1 MQKNKEIYK
10 LVFTVSE
17 QEALGFIFEAWVV
30 SLTRENQFS
39 LGFRKVNKLTIKDYD
54 LVLSKAES
62 DIIDLITEYS
72 DESLA
77 RKFSKKELKASD
89 FFRNPDPALLAQ
101 QIRPYIE
108 RRMAKCFDLFQSGE
122 IPIHFKGKRKDAIKD
137 EPISIIS
144 KGAGAVFHF
153 ERSEEGIR
161 YYITVRS
168 GNNQL
173 SLYNKGARILVVKPC
188 ILLLSNCIYQ
198 FGGNIDGNK
207 LSPFFNKE
215 FIQIPKSSEKK
226 YFESFV
232 QTAISQYEVEAK
244 GFEIE
249 QPDFACV
256 PVLKLEQDL
265 RYELVLK
272 LTFSYGPKN
281 FQWGE
286 ESDGHTAFEEKNK
299 RVRFLK
305 VRRIKAA
312 EAEAAKFLLDN
323 GLLNSNGSFF
333 KVSMKT
339 SGKGLLDF
347 MPETKAVLS
356 KTNTEDNSDEKH
368 ELIHWLNEHKEII
381 ETYGIKVEQEYFNER
396 YFTGSIHLDM
406 SLEETGDWFDIHAIV
421 YFGEFKVPF
430 IRLRT
435 NILNNIREYILP
447 DGTIA
452 ILPEVW
458 FSRYHD
464 LARLGNVSGE
474 SISLKRHH
482 FALAKEVAGHL
493 ESQLSIDY
501 ESLMHDRILEKVK
514 IPEGLNAKLRPYQAE
529 GYQWML
535 ILQQLG
541 LGGCL
546 ADDMGLG
553 KTLQTLV
560 MLLQSKRMVPESV
573 PISEPEL
580 PIRQLDLFTPNFQ
593 GESIHRRTSLIV
605 MPLSLIHNWL
615 NEILKFS
622 PGLKTYVHSGQ
633 DRVQDPRVFLNYDVV
648 LTTYGI
654 VRNDLEMLRQIEF
667 WYIILDESQ
676 LIKNPQSKL
685 FRAVKQL
692 KSKHRLVLT
701 GTPIENSL
709 VDLWAQLSFLNDGLL
724 GNLPY
729 FKEEYAVPI
738 EKNGSTQQEE
748 KLQKIISPFIL
759 RRTKEMVARD
769 LPSLTEQIYYCEMSE
784 EQKSLYEEKKSEIRN
799 MILDNITRMGT
810 DKSRFVILKG
820 LMQLRL
826 LSNHPQLYLGDD
838 SEDLKTKLNP
848 SSKFEEVV
856 RNLENL
862 KAEGHKVLVYSQFVK
877 HLRLFKEYFDAKGH
891 DYSLLTG
898 QTINDERQKVIRE
911 FQEDPKK
918 NFFLIT
924 LKAGGVGLNLT
935 AAEYV
940 FLLDPWWNP
949 AVESQAI
956 SRAHRI
962 GQERKVFSYKFITRD
977 TIEEKI
983 MQLQSRKSEL
993 ASLFINN
1000 NNPLRF
1006 FTKETI
1012 VKLME

>member
-1 MQKNKEIYK
+1 MQRNKEVYK

-17 QEALGFIFEAWVV
+17 QEPLGFLFEAWVV
-30 SLTRENQFS
+30 SLMHENQFS
-39 LGFRKVNKLTIKDYD
+39 LSFRKVNILTIKDYD
-54 LVLSKAES
+54 LKLSKTES
-62 DIIDLITEYS
+62 DIIDIISEYS
-72 DESLA
+72 DESLT
-77 RKFSKKELKASD
+77 RKFSKKDLKSSD
-89 FFRNPDPALLAQ
+89 FLRNLDTAILSQ

-108 RRMAKCFDLFQSGE
+108 KRMARCFELFQSGD
-122 IPIHFKGKRKDAIKD
+122 IPIHYKGKRKDAIKD
-137 EPISIIS
+137 EPTLIIG

-153 ERSEEGIR
+153 ERNETGIR

-168 GNNQL
+168 GSSQL

-249 QPDFACV
+249 QPEYSCI

-265 RYELVLK
+265 HYNPVFRVS
-272 LTFSYGPKN
+272 FIYGPKS

-286 ESDGHTAFEEKNK
+286 ECDGYTAFEEKNSQ
-299 RVRFLK
+299 VRFLK
-305 VRRIKAA
+305 IKRNKDSESATV
-312 EAEAAKFLLDN
+312 EFLKIN
-323 GLLNSNGSFF
+323 GLENSSGSFF
-333 KVSMKT
+333 RVMTKIGNDVLKEQASELKSSGNKT
-339 SGKGLLDF
+339 AANPHS
-347 MPETKAVLS
+347 E
-356 KTNTEDNSDEKH
+356 EKH
-368 ELIHWLNEHKEII
+368 ELIHWLNENKEILEKYNI
-381 ETYGIKVEQEYFNER
+381 EVEQKYFSEK
-396 YFTGSIHLDM
+396 YFTGEIRLLM
-406 SLEETGDWFDIHAIV
+406 SLVEEGDWFDIHGTV
-421 YFGEFKVPF
+421 YFGEFKVSF
-430 IRLRT
+430 IRLRN

-464 LARLGNVSGE
+464 LARLGNVTGE

-482 FALAKEVAGHL
+482 FALAKEIASHL
-493 ESQLSIDY
+493 DSSRSVDYDAILKNRKLDSI
-501 ESLMHDRILEKVK
+501 K
-514 IPEGLNAKLRPYQAE
+514 IPDGLSAKLRPYQAE

-535 ILQQLG
+535 IMQQIG
-541 LGGCL
+541 MGGCL

-560 MLLQSKRMVPESV
+560 MLMQSKRQSPEKAA
-573 PISEPEL
+573 PSEPETS
-580 PIRQLDLFTPNFQ
+580 IRQLDLFSPNFK
-593 GESIHRRTSLIV
+593 GETVHRRTSLIV
-605 MPLSLIHNWL
+605 MPLSLIHNWV
-615 NEILKFS
+615 NEIIKFS
-622 PGLKTYVHSGQ
+622 PGLSAYVHSGQ
-633 DRVQDPRVFLNYDVV
+633 DRVQDPRIFLNYDVI

-724 GNLPY
+724 GSLAY
-729 FKEEYAVPI
+729 FKEEYSIPI
-738 EKNGSTQQEE
+738 EKNRSSQQEE
-748 KLQKIISPFIL
+748 KLQKIIGPFIL

-826 LSNHPQLYLGDD
+826 LSNHPILYLGEN
-838 SEDLKTKLNP
+838 SEEAKRNVIP
-848 SSKFEEVV
+848 SGKFEEVV

-862 KAEGHKVLVYSQFVK
+862 KAEGHKVLIYSQFVK
-877 HLRLFKEYFDAKGH
+877 HLKIFKEYFDTNGH
-891 DYSLLTG
+891 DYSMLTG
-898 QTINDERQKVIRE
+898 QTINEERQQVIRE
-911 FQEDPKK
+911 FQEDPNKF
-918 NFFLIT
+918 FFLIT

-949 AVESQAI
+949 AVENQAI

-962 GQERKVFSYKFITRD
+962 GQEKKVFSYKFITRD
-977 TIEEKI
+977 SIEEKI
-983 MQLQSRKSEL
+983 MQLQNRKSEL